1 MSSFF
6 TTSKPEPAPEP
17 VIDIVEPEDQGLEDA
32 ADVDC
37 AAPAG
42 WAPTEAFDDLAG
54 VGLPFGDGR
63 IERGAFF
70 FGGFW
75 AQAGNDR
82 KALGDQGAV
91 EASCGHEH
99 AVPVAVA
106 LVVGVGISDLGDAAF
121 E

>member
-42 WAPTEAFDDLAG
+42 WAPTEAFDDLA
-54 VGLPFGDGR
+54 R
-63 IERGAFF
+63 E
-70 FGGFW
+70 
-75 AQAGNDR
+75 
-82 KALGDQGAV
+82 
-91 EASCGHEH
+91 EH
-99 AVPVAVA
+99 
-106 LVVGVGISDLGDAAF
+106 
-121 E
+121 